1 MDLEALKDAVILGD
15 VKGSILLTEVA
26 IQAGHSPQKILE
38 EALAP
43 AMEIVG
49 DKFRCNEV
57 YVPEVLVAARAM
69 KKSLALLK
77 PLLTQTGVKPVAT
90 AVIGTVKGDLHDI
103 GKNLVCMMLEGAG
116 FEVVDAGADVAP
128 EKFVQAV
135 KETKAQ
141 ILGISSLLTT
151 TMLGMKDVLRALEQ
165 ADLRKQVKVM
175 VGGAPVTQSF
185 ADGSAPTPT
194 ARTPQ
199 WRRTRPRSCSAS
211 DKSEKRFGPRTSCH
225 DRGGAGVREFL
236 SMSHEPRATSRSKR
250 HLIACEVFRDEFEA
264 VCPPEMARTYL
275 EQGLHRTPGKMPAA
289 IQAVMD
295 GLPADTEP

>member
-1 MDLEALKDAVILGD
+1 MDLEALKEAVILGD
-15 VKGSILLTEVA
+15 VKGSSLLTEVA

-116 FEVVDAGADVAP
+116 FEVVDVGADVAP

-135 KETKAQ
+135 KDTKAQ
-141 ILGISSLLTT
+141 ILGISTLLTT

-165 ADLRKQVKVM
+165 ADIRKQVKVM

-185 ADGSAPTPT
+185 ADEIGADAYGESA
-194 ARTPQ
+194 AV
-199 WRRTRPRSCSAS
+199 AA
-211 DKSEKRFGPRTSCH
+211 DKAKELLGI
-225 DRGGAGVREFL
+225 G
-236 SMSHEPRATSRSKR
+236 
-250 HLIACEVFRDEFEA
+250 
-264 VCPPEMARTYL
+264 
-275 EQGLHRTPGKMPAA
+275 
-289 IQAVMD
+289 
-295 GLPADTEP
+295 

>member
-1 MDLEALKDAVILGD
+1 MDLEALKEAVILGD
-15 VKGSILLTEVA
+15 VKGSSLLTEVA
-26 IQAGHSPQKILE
+26 IQAGHSPQRILE

-116 FEVVDAGADVAP
+116 FEVVDVGADVAP

-135 KETKAQ
+135 KDTKAQ
-141 ILGISSLLTT
+141 ILGISTLLTT

-165 ADLRKQVKVM
+165 ADLRKRVKVM

-185 ADGSAPTPT
+185 ADEIGADAYGESA
-194 ARTPQ
+194 AV
-199 WRRTRPRSCSAS
+199 AA
-211 DKSEKRFGPRTSCH
+211 DKAKELLGIR
-225 DRGGAGVREFL
+225 
-236 SMSHEPRATSRSKR
+236 
-250 HLIACEVFRDEFEA
+250 
-264 VCPPEMARTYL
+264 
-275 EQGLHRTPGKMPAA
+275 
-289 IQAVMD
+289 
-295 GLPADTEP
+295 

>member
-1 MDLEALKDAVILGD
+1 MDLEALKEAVILGD
-15 VKGSILLTEVA
+15 VKGSSLLTEVA
-26 IQAGHSPQKILE
+26 IRAGHSPQKILE

-116 FEVVDAGADVAP
+116 FEVVDVGADVAP

-135 KETKAQ
+135 KDTKAQ
-141 ILGISSLLTT
+141 ILGISTLLTT

-185 ADGSAPTPT
+185 ADEIGADAYGESA
-194 ARTPQ
+194 AV
-199 WRRTRPRSCSAS
+199 AA
-211 DKSEKRFGPRTSCH
+211 DKAKELLGI
-225 DRGGAGVREFL
+225 G
-236 SMSHEPRATSRSKR
+236 
-250 HLIACEVFRDEFEA
+250 
-264 VCPPEMARTYL
+264 
-275 EQGLHRTPGKMPAA
+275 
-289 IQAVMD
+289 
-295 GLPADTEP
+295 